1 MSVLMDA
8 SVSDGF
14 EVEEVGR
21 YFGRRMPRTVY
32 ILIVSYEHHRRLSG
46 AVKRVIETTIANAL
60 IPSNGRPSH
69 PEAPAQ
75 GTPKREKIQR
85 TKEKLPEARGFGR
98 I

>member
-1 MSVLMDA
+1 MSILMDA

-14 EVEEVGR
+14 EVEDVGG
-21 YFGRRMPRTVY
+21 YFELRMPRTVY
-32 ILIVSYEHHRRLSG
+32 ILIVSYEYHRRLSG

-69 PEAPAQ
+69 PETLAQ

-85 TKEKLPEARGFGR
+85 TKGKLPGARGFGR